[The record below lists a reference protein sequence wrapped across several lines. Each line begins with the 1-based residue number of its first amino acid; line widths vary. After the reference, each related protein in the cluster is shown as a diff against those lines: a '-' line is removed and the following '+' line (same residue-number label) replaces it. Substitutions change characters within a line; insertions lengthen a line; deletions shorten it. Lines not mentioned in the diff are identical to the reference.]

1 MLAPSHLWT
10 AIAYVELNPVRA
22 KIVHGA
28 EDYPWSSAVAHV
40 TGGDA
45 TGLLDMDWCR
55 STSRSDWREVLV
67 RKAAAGQE
75 HSAGHDSIVQLRVC
89 TYAERPFGDDDFVA
103 EMAERFGRHWIR
115 GRPSKRSTLRP
126 H

>member
-22 KIVHGA
+22 KIVRWA

-45 TGLLDMDWCR
+45 TGLLDMDWWR

-67 RKAAAGQE
+67 RKAADGQDTPKITIPSYNCE
-75 HSAGHDSIVQLRVC
+75 LARMRNVASEMTVSLRRWLSDLD
-89 TYAERPFGDDDFVA
+89 ALGLVA
-103 EMAERFGRHWIR
+103 VRATDQ
-115 GRPSKRSTLRP
+115 P
-126 H
+126 